1 MPGTIKKSG
10 KPTVRSAKKSKMK
23 TSFDPR
29 AYANLLVEYL
39 PASIETEEENERLIE
54 AAGRLMK
61 KGKDRTPE
69 EAKLLNLLVTL
80 IEDFE
85 EKTYPI
91 GLSSDP
97 IVALRELMREH
108 DLKQTDLLDVFGS
121 QGVVSQVLNGKREIS
136 KSQARKLSERFR
148 LPIDIFI

>member
-1 MPGTIKKSG
+1 
-10 KPTVRSAKKSKMK
+10 MK
-23 TSFDPR
+23 AAFDPH

-61 KGKDRTPE
+61 KGKDRSPE
-69 EAKLLNLLVTL
+69 EDKLLNLLVTL

-85 EKTYPI
+85 EKTYPV

-97 IVALRELMREH
+97 ALALRELMTEH
-108 DLKQTDLLDVFGS
+108 HLKQTDLLDVFGS
-121 QGVVSQVLNGKREIS
+121 QGTISQVLNGKREIS
-136 KSQARKLSERFR
+136 KSQAKKLSEKFR
-148 LPIDIFI
+148 LPVDVFI